1 MSGRLVGVG
10 VGPGDPELLTVKG
23 LRMLREADEV
33 FVPVA
38 DTGEVGRAEAT
49 VREYLDE
56 GRIRRLLFA
65 LSDDL
70 EARSVT
76 GRTRRR
82 ESRSIC
88 GAARRARSP
97 LSETPTSIRPSPT
110 WHVPFGD
117 RT

>member
-23 LRMLREADEV
+23 LRVLREADEV

-56 GRIRRLLFA
+56 GQDHTPPLRPL
-65 LSDDL
+65 
-70 EARSVT
+70 
-76 GRTRRR
+76 GRHGGQ
-82 ESRSIC
+82 
-88 GAARRARSP
+88 GA
-97 LSETPTSIRPSPT
+97 
-110 WHVPFGD
+110 
-117 RT
+117 